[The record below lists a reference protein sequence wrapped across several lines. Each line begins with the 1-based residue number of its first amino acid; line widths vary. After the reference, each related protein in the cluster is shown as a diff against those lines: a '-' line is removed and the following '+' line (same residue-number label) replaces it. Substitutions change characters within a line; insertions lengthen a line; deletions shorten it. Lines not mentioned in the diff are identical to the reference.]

1 MTHNKSRPYRD
12 FLAAIRVRQWI
23 KNLIIPGVGLVMMTS
38 ASPRAESLL
47 HLVIAFLAFC
57 IAASSVYLLN
67 DMLDVAKD
75 RAHPTKCRRPIA
87 AGRLNMPFLW
97 ALIWIACPASLWLAS
112 LINFQVFSL
121 LTAYLAINI
130 GYCIKFKHVPNL
142 DIVCV
147 ASGFTIR
154 ALIGAFCVGS
164 RVNFWIL
171 ATIIFTCMGLAAMKR
186 MKELQSLGASGDTRP
201 VLTRYTYETLQRI
214 HDMFMVLAMLSV
226 TIFLEHRGQE
236 NPLAIAVALT
246 FISAVFLTFVHRVQ
260 GSTDGDPTNLIYKN
274 KYLAGSVVLVMATLF
289 FVI

>member
-1 MTHNKSRPYRD
+1 MTQNKSRPYRD
-12 FLAAIRVRQWI
+12 FFAAIRVRQWI
-23 KNLIIPGVGLVMMTS
+23 KNLIIPGVGLVMLTP
-38 ASPRAESLL
+38 ASPLAASLL
-47 HLVIAFLAFC
+47 HLGVAFLAFC

-87 AGRLNMPFLW
+87 DGRLNMSFLW
-97 ALIWIACPASLWLAS
+97 ALLWISCPASLWLAS
-112 LINFQVFSL
+112 QINLQVFSL
-121 LTAYLAINI
+121 LFAYLAINI
-130 GYCIKFKHVPNL
+130 GYCIKLKHVPNL

-186 MKELQSLGASGDTRP
+186 MKELQSVGTSGDTRP
-201 VLTRYTYETLQRI
+201 VLTRYNYETLQRI

-226 TIFLEHRGQE
+226 TIFLEHRGQD
-236 NPLAIAVALT
+236 NPLMIAVALT

-260 GSTDGDPTNLIYKN
+260 GSADGDPTNLIYKN
-274 KYLAGSVVLVMATLF
+274 KYLAGSVVLAMATLF